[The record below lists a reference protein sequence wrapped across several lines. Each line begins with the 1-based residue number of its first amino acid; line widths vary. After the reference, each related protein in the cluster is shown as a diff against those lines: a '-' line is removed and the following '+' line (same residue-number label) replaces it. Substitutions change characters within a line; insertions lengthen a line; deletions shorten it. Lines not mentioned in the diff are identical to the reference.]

1 MVDSFFIGLGKVV
14 FTPFAWLLRLVGT
27 VTQPI
32 SGLLDSG
39 LVKAVLL
46 IIVVFVLHRLTFD
59 RDGTRHMIDM
69 NMELKM
75 QAFPWLAANVL
86 AMFVTASGPYAYL
99 HFFDVLMPGVD
110 MKATCF
116 NFMEWGLAAKFVL
129 VLLLIIGFL
138 TMLFYFGLGA
148 RHGFRFLCGVILA
161 ALVGSVYVELHL
173 GMLIVADELGIG
185 GLLAALINLL
195 DSVLTVLE
203 GFVSTLCCVAFGVWF
218 KPMAALRERAQRMKE
233 REARERMSEKEPEFT
248 GASGLTDSETIHTV
262 LDLPDVIIG
271 PYEETYRKVS
281 MSTDFAVYSGDQG
294 GGPTTIH
301 VSDIIL
307 GGSSAKTSDGYF
319 HW

>member
-1 MVDSFFIGLGKVV
+1 MVDSFFIGLGNVV
-14 FTPFAWLLRLVGT
+14 FTPFAWLLRLVGI

-32 SGLLDSG
+32 SGLLDST
-39 LVKAVLL
+39 LVKIVLL
-46 IIVVFVLHRLTFD
+46 VIVFFVLHHLTFD
-59 RDGTRHMIDM
+59 SDGTRHMIDL

-75 QAFPWLAANVL
+75 QGFPWLAANVL

-99 HFFDVLMPGVD
+99 HFFDVLMPDVD

-116 NFMEWGLAAKFVL
+116 NFMEWELMAKFVL

-148 RHGFRFLCGVILA
+148 RHGFRYLCGVIFA

-195 DSVLTVLE
+195 DSVLVVLE
-203 GFVSTLCCVAFGVWF
+203 GAVAMGCCIMFGIWF
-218 KPMAALRERAQRMKE
+218 KPMAALQERAQQMRE
-233 REARERMSEKEPEFT
+233 REAREKTKEKAPEYT
-248 GASGLTDSETIHTV
+248 GASGLTDRETPHTIG
-262 LDLPDVIIG
+262 DLPTWIIG
-271 PYEETYRKVS
+271 PYEHEYRQVS
-281 MSTDFAVYSGDQG
+281 VSTDSADYYSDEDGF
-294 GGPTTIH
+294 TTIH
-301 VSDIIL
+301 VSDIIWD
-307 GGSSAKTSDGYF
+307 GQSAKNRDGYF